1 MVTSTGATVFNGWF
15 QITISSITVVIGI
28 VAILL
33 IFRIN
38 RQLGG
43 RISQALR
50 FFTAGVLCNVSAVIW
65 TLVYGHNLVIGS
77 IDVNIHQNLMSI
89 GMIFFIISIT
99 RFAKLVQ

>member
-1 MVTSTGATVFNGWF
+1 MVMSTGATVFNDWF
-15 QITISSITVVIGI
+15 QMTIGIITVIIGLS
-28 VAILL
+28 AIFL

-65 TLVYGHNLVIGS
+65 TLVYGHSLVIGS

-89 GMIFFIISIT
+89 GMIFFIISTT
-99 RFAKLVQ
+99 RFAKLIQ